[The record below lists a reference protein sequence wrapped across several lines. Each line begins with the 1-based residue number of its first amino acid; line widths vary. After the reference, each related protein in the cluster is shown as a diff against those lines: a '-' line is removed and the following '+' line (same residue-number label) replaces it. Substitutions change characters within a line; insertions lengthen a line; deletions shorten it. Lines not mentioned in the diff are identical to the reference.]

1 MADMWVGVNGADEAL
16 RQVNAEMLGGAR
28 ALADQAAAQVVA
40 IVWGA
45 SAAGHAKALASWGA
59 DRVVIVE
66 SEAAPAP
73 EAVARTLARLAAESA
88 PAVVLLADGAE
99 SRVAAPLLAE
109 ALDAPLFSDVV
120 DIEAGDEVVFTRLPY
135 TAKVIERATAAAP
148 TVVAT
153 VRPKALPVPEA
164 DASRTAEV
172 VAAPVDAADLARIV
186 QSVARAASERVD
198 LAEAD
203 IVVAGGRGC
212 KGPEGFAVIESLADA
227 RGPPWAPRAG
237 RGRGL
242 GRHPVPGGPDGQDRG
257 ALAVHRLRHFRLHPA
272 HGRHGAS
279 KCVVAINKDPEA
291 EIFAGA
297 DYGIVADLFEAVPL
311 LEAAARERK

>member
-135 TAKVIERATAAAP
+135 TAKVIERATARCP
-148 TVVAT
+148 
-153 VRPKALPVPEA
+153 RPWCRC
-164 DASRTAEV
+164 SR
-172 VAAPVDAADLARIV
+172 R
-186 QSVARAASERVD
+186 RV
-198 LAEAD
+198 
-203 IVVAGGRGC
+203 
-212 KGPEGFAVIESLADA
+212 
-227 RGPPWAPRAG
+227 
-237 RGRGL
+237 
-242 GRHPVPGGPDGQDRG
+242 
-257 ALAVHRLRHFRLHPA
+257 
-272 HGRHGAS
+272 
-279 KCVVAINKDPEA
+279 
-291 EIFAGA
+291 
-297 DYGIVADLFEAVPL
+297 
-311 LEAAARERK
+311 

>member
-1 MADMWVGVNGADEAL
+1 MADIWVGVNGADEAL

-28 ALADQAAAQVVA
+28 ALADQAGATVVA
-40 IVWGA
+40 VVWGA

-172 VAAPVDAADLARIV
+172 VAAPADAADLARIV

-198 LAEAD
+198 LAE
-203 IVVAGGRGC
+203 GRGC

-227 RGPPWAPRAG
+227 LGAAVGASRPAVDEGWVDIQYQVGQTGKTVAPSLYIACGISGSIQHMAG
-237 RGRGL
+237 M
-242 GRHPVPGGPDGQDRG
+242 
-257 ALAVHRLRHFRLHPA
+257 
-272 HGRHGAS
+272 GAS

-311 LEAAARERK
+311 LEAAVRERK

>member
-1 MADMWVGVNGADEAL
+1 MADIWVGVNGADEAL

-28 ALADQAAAQVVA
+28 ALADQAGATVVA

-120 DIEAGDEVVFTRLPY
+120 DIEAGDEVFFTRLPY

-164 DASRTAEV
+164 DASRTVEV
-172 VAAPVDAADLARIV
+172 VATPADAADLARIV

-203 IVVAGGRGC
+203 IVVAGGRGM
-212 KGPEGFAVIESLADA
+212 GSAEGFRLLAELFKGDLA
-227 RGPPWAPRAG
+227 RFAQLFFVCARTAANDIADTGKKVAENIGAENRFTGDHAAILG
-237 RGRGL
+237 YGL
-242 GRHPVPGGPDGQDRG
+242 PFQGWR
-257 ALAVHRLRHFRLHPA
+257 
-272 HGRHGAS
+272 
-279 KCVVAINKDPEA
+279 C
-291 EIFAGA
+291 
-297 DYGIVADLFEAVPL
+297 
-311 LEAAARERK
+311 

>member
-66 SEAAPAP
+66 SGAAPAP

-120 DIEAGDEVVFTRLPY
+120 DIEAGDEVFFTRLKLEFLPFFR
-135 TAKVIERATAAAP
+135 TRS
-148 TVVAT
+148 
-153 VRPKALPVPEA
+153 KAL
-164 DASRTAEV
+164 RTS
-172 VAAPVDAADLARIV
+172 DKDLRLSSFILITV
-186 QSVARAASERVD
+186 HHQRFIQ
-198 LAEAD
+198 AD
-203 IVVAGGRGC
+203 ITSR
-212 KGPEGFAVIESLADA
+212 IT
-227 RGPPWAPRAG
+227 
-237 RGRGL
+237 
-242 GRHPVPGGPDGQDRG
+242 
-257 ALAVHRLRHFRLHPA
+257 
-272 HGRHGAS
+272 
-279 KCVVAINKDPEA
+279 
-291 EIFAGA
+291 
-297 DYGIVADLFEAVPL
+297 
-311 LEAAARERK
+311 

>member
-1 MADMWVGVNGADEAL
+1 MADLGVGVNGADEAL

-66 SEAAPAP
+66 SGAAPAP

-120 DIEAGDEVVFTRLPY
+120 DIEAGDEVFFTRLPY
-135 TAKVIERATAAAP
+135 TAK
-148 TVVAT
+148 VAT
-153 VRPKALPVPEA
+153 VRPKALPVPEV

-172 VAAPVDAADLARIV
+172 VAAPADAADLARIV

-212 KGPEGFAVIESLADA
+212 KGPEGFVVIESLADA
-227 RGPPWAPRAG
+227 LGAAVGASRPAVDEGWIDIQYQVGQTGKTVAPSLYIACGISGSIQHMAG
-237 RGRGL
+237 M
-242 GRHPVPGGPDGQDRG
+242 
-257 ALAVHRLRHFRLHPA
+257 
-272 HGRHGAS
+272 GAS

-311 LEAAARERK
+311 LEAAVRERK